1 MNCSESDVY
10 VSALYD
16 GEPIPP
22 EAAQHITQCASCRR
36 TLSDY
41 SLMSAEL
48 RLAVSAASAPLPP
61 LELPPVKHTRWQ
73 FLWRR
78 VSVPRFAVAAL
89 IACLIVAT
97 AATSLMRAQPPTLWF
112 QFGFMTQPGGE
123 PFPYTVAKN
132 GYDDSHAMLQ
142 SVNGEPVA
150 IALRLKVEEISS
162 DNVLLRCR
170 AVPARVKTTPEG
182 RITLLGGP
190 EGGISLNGVAGVH
203 YKPGESLAI
212 PIESGGTL
220 FLKGE
225 VMDHQP
231 KIAFGTPLE
240 PLAGKMVVRSPVL
253 TASDQLL
260 GQLNGASAIADG
272 RAQKAQGVMF
282 NTDAHGVFTFSL
294 RPFPGAVQ
302 GKATWGEITFRLD
315 GKNYL
320 LMAAAPIT
328 GGDQPRPVWVRH
340 DSHSDWA
347 AGCDRACLGAGP
359 LPQ

>member
-1 MNCSESDVY
+1 MNCSECDVY

-22 EAAQHITQCASCRR
+22 EAAQHIAQCGSCRR
-36 TLSDY
+36 TFSDY

-48 RLAVSAASAPLPP
+48 RLAATVASAPLPL
-61 LELPPVKHTRWQ
+61 LELPPVKHNRAQ

-78 VSVPRFAVAAL
+78 VSVPRFALAAL

-97 AATSLMRAQPPTLWF
+97 AATSLMRAQPQRRWF
-112 QFGFMTQPGGE
+112 QFGFMMQPVGE
-123 PFPYTVAKN
+123 PFSYTVAKN
-132 GYDDSHAMLQ
+132 GYDDTHAMLQ

-162 DNVLLRCR
+162 DDVLLRCR
-170 AVPARVKTTPEG
+170 AVPARVKATAAG
-182 RITLLGGP
+182 VTLLGGP
-190 EGGISLNGVAGVH
+190 EGGISLNGVADVH
-203 YKPGESLAI
+203 YRPGESLAI
-212 PIESGGTL
+212 PIEGGGTL

-225 VMDHQP
+225 VTDHQP
-231 KIAFGTPLE
+231 NIAFGSPLE
-240 PLAGKMVVRSPVL
+240 PLRGKLVVRSPVL
-253 TASDQLL
+253 TAGNELI
-260 GQLNGASAIADG
+260 GQMSASASADDQ
-272 RAQKAQGVMF
+272 AEKAQGVMF

-302 GKATWGEITFRLD
+302 GKATWGEIKFRLD
-315 GKNYL
+315 GKDYS

-340 DSHSDWA
+340 DSQSDWA
-347 AGCDRACLGAGP
+347 AGCGTICLGAGQ